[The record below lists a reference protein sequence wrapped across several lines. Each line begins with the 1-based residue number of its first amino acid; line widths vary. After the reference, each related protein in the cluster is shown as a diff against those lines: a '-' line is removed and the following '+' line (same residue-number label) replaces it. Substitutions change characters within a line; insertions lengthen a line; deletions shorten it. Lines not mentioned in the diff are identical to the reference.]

1 MAAIAKPKNRLAQ
14 AVVQD
19 DGSITVPLD
28 VLTRAGIK
36 PGDEVVFWTTGR
48 GDINVVMVPKLT
60 LDEMIERY
68 GNKEIV
74 ELDWDKVREEAEEAA
89 AQEVIAAM
97 KRNA

>member
-1 MAAIAKPKNRLAQ
+1 MAPKAEPKNRLAQ

-19 DGSITVPLD
+19 DGSIQVPAD

-36 PGDEVVFWTTGR
+36 PGDEVMFSTTGQR
-48 GDINVVMVPKLT
+48 DLRVVVLLRLT

-74 ELDWDKVREEAEEAA
+74 ELDWTNVREEAEEAA
-89 AQEVIAAM
+89 AQEFIAEM
-97 KRNA
+97 RRNS